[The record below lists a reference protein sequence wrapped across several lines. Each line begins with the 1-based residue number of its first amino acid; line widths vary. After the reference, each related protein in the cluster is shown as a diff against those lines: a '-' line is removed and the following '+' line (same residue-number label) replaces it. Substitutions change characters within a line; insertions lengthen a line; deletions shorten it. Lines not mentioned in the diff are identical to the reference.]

1 MECRGCHL
9 PLVTRLTHRARVAA
23 GQDGHHQPMW
33 ALVAARRTGR
43 SRPIHDT
50 VFQRQRPCVTRKCAQ
65 RTRVQRQGQLL
76 KSHLRQSPL
85 GLVSPFPITSAV
97 VRPLLRERRDFSL
110 YSLWN
115 PVRFA
120 ITSLGRCVGLRGG
133 RRVARPDIVE
143 RDVRQRNAH
152 TMSSGSGEIIGLY
165 ERQAEAWGRIR
176 NAALILEREWME
188 RFVALLP
195 SGGSVLDLGC
205 GLGCYGDKRG
215 RARARARRN
224 VPEYQGGQRGV
235 ARTFGCHGDHSTP
248 HSSLNRA
255 R

>member
-1 MECRGCHL
+1 
-9 PLVTRLTHRARVAA
+9 
-23 GQDGHHQPMW
+23 MW

-50 VFQRQRPCVTRKCAQ
+50 VFQRQRPCMTRRCAQ
-65 RTRVQRQGQLL
+65 RTRVQIQGQLL

-97 VRPLLRERRDFSL
+97 VRPLLRERGDFSL

-152 TMSSGSGEIIGLY
+152 TMSSGAGEIIGLY

-195 SGGSVLDLGC
+195 SGGLRAGLRVRLGLLWRQTWSC
-205 GLGCYGDKRG
+205 SSQSSPKCSRIP
-215 RARARARRN
+215 RR
-224 VPEYQGGQRGV
+224 
-235 ARTFGCHGDHSTP
+235 STRRCEDFWM
-248 HSSLNRA
+248 SR
-255 R
+255 

>member
-1 MECRGCHL
+1 
-9 PLVTRLTHRARVAA
+9 
-23 GQDGHHQPMW
+23 MW

-50 VFQRQRPCVTRKCAQ
+50 VFQRQRPCMTRRCAQ
-65 RTRVQRQGQLL
+65 RTRVQIQGQLL

-97 VRPLLRERRDFSL
+97 VRPLLRERGDFSL

-152 TMSSGSGEIIGLY
+152 TMSSGAGEIIGLY

-195 SGGSVLDLGC
+195 SGGLRAGLRVWLGLLWRQTWSC
-205 GLGCYGDKRG
+205 SSQSSPKCSRIP
-215 RARARARRN
+215 RR
-224 VPEYQGGQRGV
+224 
-235 ARTFGCHGDHSTP
+235 STRRCEDFWM
-248 HSSLNRA
+248 SR
-255 R
+255 